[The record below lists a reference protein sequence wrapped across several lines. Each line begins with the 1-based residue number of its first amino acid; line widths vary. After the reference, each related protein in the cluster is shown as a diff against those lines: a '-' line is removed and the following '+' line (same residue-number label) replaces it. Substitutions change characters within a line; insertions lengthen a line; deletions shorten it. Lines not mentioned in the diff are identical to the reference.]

1 MYHNKLE
8 CDGPDEMKEIVEGL
22 LLPKILPVPEP
33 LLGVEESRAS
43 EAAEYALKFSKELL
57 LSPRF
62 YEEEDFEEFISL
74 LRIGREHGAVT
85 PRAWRLENWGCEDVP
100 SLRASGPGWSAF
112 TSSAPINPWA
122 LSLARRFPKER
133 FTYTWAYRDL
143 VFANEFYKGKPWA
156 MRRFEGEAANEIEI
170 SIQNLYDEQ

>member
-1 MYHNKLE
+1 MR
-8 CDGPDEMKEIVEGL
+8 EIVEGL
-22 LLPKILPVPEP
+22 LLSKILPVPK
-33 LLGVEESRAS
+33 LLWHIKESRAS

-62 YEEEDFEEFISL
+62 YEEKDFEKFISL

-85 PRAWRLENWGCEDVP
+85 PRAWRLENWGCEDAP

-112 TSSAPINPWA
+112 TSSAPIKPWCWM
-122 LSLARRFPKER
+122 LARRFPKER
-133 FTYTWAYRDL
+133 FTYTWAYRGL
-143 VFANEFYKGKPWA
+143 AFTNEFYKGKPWK
-156 MRRFEGEAANEIEI
+156 MRRIEGEAANDIEN